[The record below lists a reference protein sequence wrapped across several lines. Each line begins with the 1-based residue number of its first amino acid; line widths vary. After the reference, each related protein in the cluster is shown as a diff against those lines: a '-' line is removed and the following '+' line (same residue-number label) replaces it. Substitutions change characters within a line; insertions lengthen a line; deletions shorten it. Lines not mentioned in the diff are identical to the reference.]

1 MKFMPKPAGAQAMVR
16 RAIGPGHSGLLGG
29 ASGGDALR
37 QAMLALDGQRPQEA
51 QRIAQDILASDPRH
65 GRALHVLGCALLM
78 QGRAGDAIAPLE
90 TAARE
95 LREAETDTLLAIAL
109 RQAGRHDDALSQ
121 LKRTIKRRAPYAAA
135 FHELGVLLSSLTR
148 YDEAI
153 EAFRR
158 GLEIAPM
165 MPELSIQLGRALL
178 RRRNSAEAKLAFA
191 RAIEISPASPDALFG
206 MASAHKGVGEGEA
219 AADFLR
225 RYLRL
230 KPDDAEMWLNLG
242 HCLLELGQREAGYD
256 CFRAAARGDQRR
268 YGSALTSLASSGR
281 GRFWLRPSDA
291 VRFLRGA
298 KS

>member
-1 MKFMPKPAGAQAMVR
+1 
-16 RAIGPGHSGLLGG
+16 LLGG
-29 ASGGDALR
+29 ASSGDALR

-51 QRIAQDILASDPRH
+51 QRIAEDILASNPRH

-78 QGRAGDAIAPLE
+78 QGRARDAVAPLE

-109 RQAGRHDDALSQ
+109 RQAGHNDDALSQ

-135 FHELGVLLSSLTR
+135 FYELGVLLSSLSR
-148 YDEAI
+148 HDEAV

-165 MPELSIQLGRALL
+165 MPEFSIQLGRAFL
-178 RRRNSAEAKLAFA
+178 RRKNSAEAKLAFA
-191 RAIEISPASPDALFG
+191 RALEISPGSPDALLG
-206 MASAHKGVGEGEA
+206 MASAHKGVGEDEA
-219 AADFLR
+219 AADYLR
-225 RYLRL
+225 RYLRVR
-230 KPDDAEMWLNLG
+230 PDDAEMWLNLG
-242 HCLLELGQREAGYD
+242 QCLLELGQSAAGYD
-256 CFRAAARGDQRR
+256 CFRAVVRGDQRR
-268 YGSALTSLASSGR
+268 YGSALKSLASSGR

-291 VRFLRGA
+291 VRFLHGA

>member
-1 MKFMPKPAGAQAMVR
+1 M
-16 RAIGPGHSGLLGG
+16 AIGPGHSGLLGG

-51 QRIAQDILASDPRH
+51 QRIAEDILASDSRH

-78 QGRAGDAIAPLE
+78 QGRARDAIAPLE

-95 LREAETDTLLAIAL
+95 LREPETDTLLAIAL
-109 RQAGRHDDALSQ
+109 RHTGRHDDALAQ

-135 FHELGVLLSSLTR
+135 FHELGGLLFSLKR

-165 MPELSIQLGRALL
+165 MPELSIQLGQVFL
-178 RRRNSAEAKLAFA
+178 RRRNFAEAKPAFA
-191 RAIEISPASPDALFG
+191 RALEISPGSPEALSG
-206 MASAHKGVGEGEA
+206 MARAYREVGENEA
-219 AADFLR
+219 AADYFR
-225 RYLRL
+225 RYLRS
-230 KPDDAEMWLNLG
+230 KPDDAGMWLNLG
-242 HCLLELGQREAGYD
+242 HCLLELGQRDAGYD

-291 VRFLRGA
+291 VRFLHGP